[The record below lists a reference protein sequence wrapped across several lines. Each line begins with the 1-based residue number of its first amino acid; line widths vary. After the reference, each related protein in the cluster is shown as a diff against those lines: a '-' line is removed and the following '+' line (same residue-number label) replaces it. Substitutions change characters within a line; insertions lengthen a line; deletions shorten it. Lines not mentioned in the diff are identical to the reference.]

1 MWDELILPLFIPYL
15 IQGSTLICAFTECS
29 GSILITERGGKNK
42 KEAGMRG
49 R

>member
-29 GSILITERGGKNK
+29 GSILITERG
-42 KEAGMRG
+42 EER
-49 R
+49 RREE